1 MDAQLKKGLLEFC
14 VLAVLEGGDS
24 YGYQMIKDISPYVH
38 ITESTLYPILRRMG
52 SSGYVSSY
60 KEMYQ
65 HRTRKYFQLTE
76 AGHEYLN
83 TFRLEKQEIYK
94 ILEFIEKGLNYE

>member
-24 YGYQMIKDISPYVH
+24 YGYQMIKDIFPCVH
-38 ITESTLYPILRRMG
+38 ITESTLYPILRRME

-65 HRTRKYFQLTE
+65 HRTRKYFYLTE
-76 AGHEYLN
+76 AGCEYLN
-83 TFRLEKQEIYK
+83 VFRVEKQEIYK